1 MNPLVAATAL
11 SLLAVLAGNLVRLP
25 VLSAG
30 SKAAALLPVDVLVAL
45 ILALGALNALRAR
58 RWRIDRA
65 MQWGLAFVFVAIIG
79 ISTAPWRVGL
89 SVRDVLFGGAYLV
102 RWAGYLGVGLVLGSF
117 LRARE
122 SLHLVR
128 LFGVMVLVFASFGIV
143 QSLFIPGFAQRV
155 YPEAAVYL
163 DWDPQGSRLVSTFLD
178 PNYAGILI
186 VMGLCWWAGRL
197 IAGAKAP
204 LWEGA
209 VLGVGLLLTLS
220 RGAMVALACALLTL
234 LLARGVSRRAL
245 RASLAAVGVLA
256 VASPL
261 LIQYAAPYGKLIVDA
276 SALQRLVNWQRAWTM
291 LADYPWLGIG
301 FNNTGFLQTRYG
313 WVVVGSAS
321 FGLDGGLLFIAALTG
336 LIGLACFVMLLVS
349 LVRSARTLW
358 RSDLGADERAV
369 GYAAAASVVAVT
381 VHATFANTLLLT
393 LVLVPGWILWSA
405 PLSLQAD
412 DGR

>member
-11 SLLAVLAGNLVRLP
+11 ALLAVLAGNLVRLP
-25 VLSAG
+25 VLTAG
-30 SKAAALLPVDVLVAL
+30 SKAAALLPVDLLVGC
-45 ILALGALNALRAR
+45 IIALGVLNALRAR
-58 RWRIDRA
+58 HWRLDRA
-65 MQWGLAFVFVAIIG
+65 MQWGLAFVLVAAIG
-79 ISTAPWRVGL
+79 VCTAPWRVGL
-89 SVRDVLFGGAYLV
+89 SLREVLFGGAYLV
-102 RWAGYLGVGLVLGSF
+102 RWACYFGVGLVLGSF
-117 LRARE
+117 LRRHE
-122 SLHLVR
+122 SLQVVR
-128 LFGVMVLVFASFGIV
+128 LLGAMVLVFAVFGIV
-143 QSLFIPGFAQRV
+143 QSLFVPGFAQQV

-209 VLGVGLLLTLS
+209 VLGAALLLTLS
-220 RGAMVALACALLTL
+220 RGAMLAFACAIVAL
-234 LLARGVSRRAL
+234 LLARGLSRQAL
-245 RASLAAVGVLA
+245 RASLAAIGLLA
-256 VASPL
+256 AASPL

-301 FNNTGFLQTRYG
+301 FNNTGFLQSRYG

-336 LIGLACFVMLLVS
+336 ILGLGCFVMMLVS

-358 RSDLGADERAV
+358 RSERGADERAL

-405 PLSLQAD
+405 PLSLPAD
-412 DGR
+412 GDR

>member
-11 SLLAVLAGNLVRLP
+11 SLLAVLAGNLLRLP

-30 SKAAALLPVDVLVAL
+30 SKAAALLPVDLLVAT
-45 ILALGALNALRAR
+45 ILALGVLNALRAR

-65 MQWGLAFVFVAIIG
+65 MQWGVAFVLVAVIG
-79 ISTAPWRVGL
+79 VSTAPWRVGL
-89 SVRDVLFGGAYLV
+89 SLRDVLFGGAYLV
-102 RWAGYLGVGLVLGSF
+102 RWASYLGVGLVLGSS

-122 SLHLVR
+122 SLHVVR
-128 LFGVMVLVFASFGIV
+128 LFGVMVLVFAAFGIV

-186 VMGLCWWAGRL
+186 VMGLCWWVGRL

-209 VLGVGLLLTLS
+209 VLGAALLLTLS
-220 RGAMVALACALLTL
+220 RGAMVAFACALVTL

-245 RASLAAVGVLA
+245 RASLAAVGMLA

-261 LIQYAAPYGKLIVDA
+261 LIRYAAPYGKLIVDA
-276 SALQRLVNWQRAWTM
+276 SALQRLVSWQRAWTM

-301 FNNTGFLQTRYG
+301 FNNTGFLQARYG
-313 WVVVGSAS
+313 WAVVGNAS

-336 LIGLACFVMLLVS
+336 ILGLGCFVMMLVS

-358 RSDLGADERAV
+358 RSERSADERAV

-381 VHATFANTLLLT
+381 VHATFANTLLLA
-393 LVLVPGWILWSA
+393 LVLVPAWILWSA
-405 PLSLQAD
+405 PLSLPAAD
-412 DGR
+412 ER